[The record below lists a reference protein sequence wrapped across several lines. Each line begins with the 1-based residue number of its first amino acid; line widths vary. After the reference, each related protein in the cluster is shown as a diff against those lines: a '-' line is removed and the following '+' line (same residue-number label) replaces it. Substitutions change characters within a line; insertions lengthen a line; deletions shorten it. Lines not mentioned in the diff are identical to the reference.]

1 MNTLLRYATLLIGFA
16 LATAASA
23 QTVPAGF
30 VKVAEGEVLVMR
42 AGSPLFLKA
51 GDAVYEADR
60 IATTT
65 NQSIGITLRDNSRI
79 SAGPNTILVM
89 QTFKFEPEAEQ
100 YGLVIS
106 VLRGTL
112 SFVSGLLTKLAPE
125 TVRIET
131 KTATVA
137 VRGTR
142 LLIRTEE

>member
-1 MNTLLRYATLLIGFA
+1 MISLLRPAVLALGLIIG
-16 LATAASA
+16 TAAGA

-30 VKVAEGEVLVMR
+30 VKVAEGDILVMR
-42 AGSPLFLKA
+42 AGTPLFLKA

-60 IATTT
+60 IATST

-89 QTFKFEPEAEQ
+89 QTFRFEPEAEQ

-106 VLRGTL
+106 VIRGTL

-142 LLIRTEE
+142 LLIRTED

>member
-1 MNTLLRYATLLIGFA
+1 MNALFRYAVLMIG
-16 LATAASA
+16 LVCATAASA

>member
-1 MNTLLRYATLLIGFA
+1 MITMLRQAVFAVALLS
-16 LATAASA
+16 AAAVGA

-42 AGSPLFLKA
+42 AGSPLFLKP

-89 QTFKFEPEAEQ
+89 QTFRFEPEAEE

-106 VLRGTL
+106 ILRGTL
-112 SFVSGLLTKLAPE
+112 SFVSGLLTKLAPD
-125 TVRIET
+125 TVKIET
-131 KTATVA
+131 RTATVA